1 MMPRLN
7 GWASRCALAVKV
19 ATIGLLVFAVTHSDW
34 DRFSGK
40 AMSGRLIGYP
50 LALAVVPALWY
61 ILRRRRPLT
70 YPGVVDLLV
79 ALPFAIDVVG
89 NAVNAYDSIPW
100 FDDAAHFVNW
110 ALLFGALAVSLPRR
124 LPAAV
129 QLGLVVGLGSFVALI
144 WELVEYVT
152 FIHDSPER
160 ATAYTDTLGDM
171 ALGTS
176 GALLAGLVVVAC
188 RRARTA

>member
-1 MMPRLN
+1 MNRWVMH
-7 GWASRCALAVKV
+7 CALAVKV
-19 ATIGLLVFAVTHSDW
+19 VTVGLLVFAVTHSDW

-50 LALAVVPALWY
+50 VALAVVPALWFAW
-61 ILRRRRPLT
+61 RRRSPLA
-70 YPGVVDLLV
+70 YPAVADLLV
-79 ALPFAIDVVG
+79 ALPFAVDVVG
-89 NAVNAYDSIPW
+89 NAANAYDAISW

-110 ALLFGALAVSLPRR
+110 ALLFGALALTLPRR

-129 QLGLVVGLGSFVALI
+129 QLGLVVGLGSLVALV

-176 GALLAGLVVVAC
+176 GALLAGLIVLASRG
-188 RRARTA
+188 RRSPG